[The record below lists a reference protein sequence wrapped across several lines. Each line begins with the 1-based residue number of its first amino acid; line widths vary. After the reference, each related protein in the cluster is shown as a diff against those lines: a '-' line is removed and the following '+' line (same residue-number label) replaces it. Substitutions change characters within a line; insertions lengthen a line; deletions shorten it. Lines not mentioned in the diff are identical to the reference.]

1 MPVHPQTL
9 LVVAVT
15 TTIKMR
21 NLLLSRR
28 VEARPSRSFEAL
40 VFARNFGRSR
50 EKVAARELPRDQG
63 CHREIG
69 ARSGPTAAR
78 TAKSFTGVSICPNN
92 AVVDGFGRHRLIDPV
107 RSCAGLHRDV
117 RFAAAHPRC
126 CHPRRPSN
134 RGRERHKERTAWV
147 KAVLNAPRCPHAE
160 RRPHGPG
167 PGCGSGKV
175 QGAERSVAHRAP
187 HFYAADPLSC
197 GAAPERSGTGSRE
210 ASNTTTRS
218 AMLSPRPARMCGQRS
233 RLRRSTGQRQL
244 NNFGCLEISAK
255 SGAITA
261 TETQADCE
269 ADGYISIRAGLL
281 ANVTLSTDNVAKAR
295 VTVPQSGLPPWPNA
309 LHLGPIQ

>member
-1 MPVHPQTL
+1 MPQ
-9 LVVAVT
+9 
-15 TTIKMR
+15 R
-21 NLLLSRR
+21 NWRKIGTNRSKNGKVIYRR
-28 VEARPSRSFEAL
+28 FDMSEQR
-40 VFARNFGRSR
+40 
-50 EKVAARELPRDQG
+50 G
-63 CHREIG
+63 CHV
-69 ARSGPTAAR
+69 P
-78 TAKSFTGVSICPNN
+78 
-92 AVVDGFGRHRLIDPV
+92 GFIVTSALPPLTR
-107 RSCAGLHRDV
+107 
-117 RFAAAHPRC
+117 AAATPAVRRIGDASGIRNGPHGSKPYSTPR
-126 CHPRRPSN
+126 
-134 RGRERHKERTAWV
+134 A
-147 KAVLNAPRCPHAE
+147 APHAE